1 MLLSEMN
8 TMLIPPDEDILLLV
22 ERWLKLLSDL
32 GRAPATL
39 TAYRHALGHYFSF
52 CSQHRIAPEK
62 ARFEDLAA
70 YISPQLPGMPFPAAS
85 ATLQL
90 RLSAIRLW
98 YDFLVYQDICSLNP
112 LPRAGL
118 PGSIYTGRG
127 LVPRITRLPVIPD
140 DEQWLRFLKHVS
152 AASLRDRLM
161 LALAYFGAL
170 RRAEVSAL
178 VLEDID
184 PAHRLIR
191 IRAETTKGRRER
203 VICYGPDVT
212 PVLANH
218 LRRLKLAG
226 WTQGALFRSVSDRN
240 YGTPLSFWNWSKTVR
255 RWALDTGLPQITTH
269 TFRHL
274 RLTHLAR
281 AGWKLHELA
290 TYAGHR
296 DPRTTQIYIHLS
308 GSDLAGRIAA
318 AVAETDRKVA
328 GLIFQAE
335 TC

>member
-1 MLLSEMN
+1 
-8 TMLIPPDEDILLLV
+8 MLIPPDDHVLLLA

-39 TAYRHALGHYFSF
+39 TAYRSALHHYFAF
-52 CSQHRIAPEK
+52 CRQSRIAPEK
-62 ARFEDLAA
+62 VRFEDLAA
-70 YISPQLPGMPFPAAS
+70 YISPQLPGMLLPAAS

-118 PGSIYTGRG
+118 PGAIYTGRG

-140 DEQWLRFLKHVS
+140 NEQWLRFLKHVS
-152 AASLRDRLM
+152 DASLRDRLM

-170 RRAEVSAL
+170 RRAEVTAL
-178 VLEDID
+178 TLEDID

-191 IRAETTKGRRER
+191 IRAETTKSRRER
-203 VICYGPDVT
+203 VVCYGPDVT
-212 PVLANH
+212 PILANH
-218 LRRLKLAG
+218 LRQLKQAG
-226 WTQGALFRSVSDRN
+226 LKQGALFCSFSDRN
-240 YGTPLSFWNWSKTVR
+240 YGAPLSVWNWSKTVR
-255 RWALDTGLPQITTH
+255 RWALDAGLPHITTH

-308 GSDLAGRIAA
+308 GSDLAGRITA

-328 GLIFQAE
+328 GLIFRGSFSDE
-335 TC
+335 

>member
-1 MLLSEMN
+1 
-8 TMLIPPDEDILLLV
+8 MLIPPNEHVLLLT

-32 GRAPATL
+32 GRAQATL
-39 TAYRHALGHYFSF
+39 TAYRRALSHYFSF
-52 CSQHRIAPEK
+52 CRQNGIEPEQ

-70 YISPQLPGMPFPAAS
+70 YISPQLPGMPSPVAS

-98 YDFLVYQDICSLNP
+98 YDFLVYQDICSINP

-118 PGSIYTGRG
+118 PGTIYTGRG

-140 DEQWLRFLKHVS
+140 DEQWLRFLEHVS
-152 AASLRDRLM
+152 AASRRDRLM

-170 RRAEVSAL
+170 RRAEVTAL
-178 VLEDID
+178 ALEDID

-191 IRAETTKGRRER
+191 IRAETTKSRRER
-203 VICYGPDVT
+203 IVCYGPDVT

-218 LRRLKLAG
+218 FRQLKQAD
-226 WTQGALFRSVSDRN
+226 WTQGALFRSFSDRN
-240 YGTPLSFWNWSKTVR
+240 YGTPLSVWNWSKTVR
-255 RWALDTGLPQITTH
+255 RWALATGLPHITTH

-308 GSDLAGRIAA
+308 GSDLAGRITT
-318 AVAETDRKVA
+318 AVAESDRKVA
-328 GLIFQAE
+328 GIIFQAGVY
-335 TC
+335 

>member
-1 MLLSEMN
+1 
-8 TMLIPPDEDILLLV
+8 MLIPPDKHILLLA
-22 ERWLKLLSDL
+22 ERWLKLLSNL
-32 GRAPATL
+32 GRAQATL
-39 TAYRHALGHYFSF
+39 SAYRSALRHYFAF
-52 CSQHRIAPEK
+52 CSQYRIEPEK

-70 YISPQLPGMPFPAAS
+70 YIRLQLPDMPFPAAS

-90 RLSAIRLW
+90 RLTAIRLW

-118 PGSIYTGRG
+118 LGAIYTGRG
-127 LVPRITRLPVIPD
+127 LVPRITRLPVVPD

-170 RRAEVSAL
+170 RRAEVTAL
-178 VLEDID
+178 TLEDID

-191 IRAETTKGRRER
+191 IRAEITKSRRER
-203 VICYGPDVT
+203 VVCFGPDVT
-212 PVLANH
+212 PVLADH
-218 LRRLKLAG
+218 FWRLKQAG
-226 WTQGALFRSVSDRN
+226 WKQGALFRSVSDRN
-240 YGTPLSFWNWSKTVR
+240 YGVPLSLWSWSKTVH
-255 RWALDTGLPQITTH
+255 RWALDSGLPQITTH

-290 TYAGHR
+290 AYAGHR

-328 GLIFQAE
+328 GLIFRGDFSDE
-335 TC
+335 

>member
-1 MLLSEMN
+1 MM
-8 TMLIPPDEDILLLV
+8 IPPNEDVLV
-22 ERWLKLLSDL
+22 LAERWLKLLSDL
-32 GRAPATL
+32 GRAEATL
-39 TAYRHALGHYFSF
+39 SAYRSALNHYFAF
-52 CSQHRIAPEK
+52 CSQNSIEPEK

-90 RLSAIRLW
+90 RLSVIRLW
-98 YDFLVYQDICSLNP
+98 YDFLIYQDICSLNP

-118 PGSIYTGRG
+118 PGVIYTVRG

-140 DEQWLRFLKHVS
+140 DEQWRKFLKHVS
-152 AASLRDRLM
+152 TASLRDRLM

-170 RRAEVSAL
+170 RRAEVTAL
-178 VLEDID
+178 ALEDID

-191 IRAETTKGRRER
+191 IRPETTKSRRER
-203 VICYGPDVT
+203 IICYGPDVT

-218 LRRLKLAG
+218 FRQLKQAG
-226 WTQGALFRSVSDRN
+226 WTQGVLFRSFSDRN
-240 YGTPLSFWNWSKTVR
+240 YGTPLSVWNWSKTVR

-296 DPRTTQIYIHLS
+296 DLRTTQIYIHLS
-308 GSDLAGRIAA
+308 GYDLAGRIAA

-328 GLIFQAE
+328 GLIFQE
-335 TC
+335 PY

>member
-1 MLLSEMN
+1 ML
-8 TMLIPPDEDILLLV
+8 TPPEDHLLFLA

-32 GRAPATL
+32 GRAQATL
-39 TAYRHALGHYFSF
+39 SAYRSALSHYFAF
-52 CSQHRIAPEK
+52 CSQNSIEPEN

-90 RLSAIRLW
+90 RLCAIRLW

-118 PGSIYTGRG
+118 PGAIYTGRG

-170 RRAEVSAL
+170 RRAEVTAL
-178 VLEDID
+178 ALEDID

-191 IRAETTKGRRER
+191 IRPTQLAASFLKADR
-203 VICYGPDVT
+203 VAHMISVLIDHDPEAASLTGPATYYDLGDSYCT
-212 PVLANH
+212 NPFWSSCQQRMACIGCDFNLLKESSRGLVLE
-218 LRRLKLAG
+218 
-226 WTQGALFRSVSDRN
+226 
-240 YGTPLSFWNWSKTVR
+240 SKASVR
-255 RWALDTGLPQITTH
+255 RYLEEAPLTPDERAIVEQDAEKIEQALK
-269 TFRHL
+269 
-274 RLTHLAR
+274 RLSL
-281 AGWKLHELA
+281 KPE
-290 TYAGHR
+290 
-296 DPRTTQIYIHLS
+296 
-308 GSDLAGRIAA
+308 
-318 AVAETDRKVA
+318 V
-328 GLIFQAE
+328 
-335 TC
+335 

>member
-1 MLLSEMN
+1 
-8 TMLIPPDEDILLLV
+8 MLIPPDERVLLLA

-32 GRAPATL
+32 GRAQTTL
-39 TAYRHALGHYFSF
+39 TAYRSALRHYFAF
-52 CSQHRIAPEK
+52 CSLHNIEPEK
-62 ARFEDLAA
+62 AQFEDLAA
-70 YISPQLPGMPFPAAS
+70 YISPQLPGMAFPVAS

-90 RLSAIRLW
+90 RVSAIRLW
-98 YDFLVYQDICSLNP
+98 YDFLVYQDISSLNP

-118 PGSIYTGRG
+118 PGTIYTGRG

-140 DEQWLRFLKHVS
+140 NDQWLRFLKHVS

-170 RRAEVSAL
+170 RRAEVTAL
-178 VLEDID
+178 ALEDID

-191 IRAETTKGRRER
+191 IRPKTTKSRRER
-203 VICYGPDVT
+203 VVCYGPDVA

-218 LRRLKLAG
+218 FRQLKQAD
-226 WTQGALFRSVSDRN
+226 WTQGALFRSFSDRN
-240 YGTPLSFWNWSKTVR
+240 YGTPLSVWNWSKTVR
-255 RWALDTGLPQITTH
+255 RWALDTGLQHITTH

-308 GSDLAGRIAA
+308 GSDLAGRITA
-318 AVAETDRKVA
+318 AVAETDKKVA
-328 GLIFQAE
+328 GLIFQAG
-335 TC
+335 TY